1 MNKKKTVSINNLL
14 NHTNHLMIA
23 LAVIPLLVSIV
34 IYSRYLFSYEKSIN
48 NIAEA
53 NRISNR
59 VDEKLLDE
67 TWSVVYGQI
76 TVPDFQRKNELST
89 IKTELEGIQKN
100 TITSK
105 ESAVIDVAIRSIT
118 NLEDYTGDILLNL
131 TEDAPYEDN
140 QELMLQFESSTAI
153 VHEIIQN
160 FVAVEIDLAAQQ
172 NESMRQS
179 ILTLSVIEIAI
190 LAFIIYIIR
199 SNSQNLIR
207 QIQHPVEEMVV
218 MADELSVGHLN
229 YRVNELPQSELR
241 VLGQS
246 MNQMADRLVV
256 LLEENALKQY
266 NLAQSEVRT
275 LQAQITPHFVY
286 NSLDAILTLAEE
298 GEIEDVKTMTYALS
312 DFFRISLSQGQDWIT
327 IRKELKHIQDYLTIL
342 KIRYGEDLDYQITIE
357 PVLLDYHMLKMV
369 LQPFVENAVYHGTK
383 LVRRTGEVV
392 VIGVREN
399 GSAHFQ
405 IRDNGRGIQPEQLAK
420 INQELAYGSDTEFTE
435 GYGMFNVAKRLTL
448 YYGRE
453 AMVWLE
459 SQWEIGTIV
468 HVVIPLKEVLG
479 EDEQ

>member
-1 MNKKKTVSINNLL
+1 MKKKKTVSINNLL

-23 LAVIPLLVSIV
+23 LAVIPLLISIV

-76 TVPDFQRKNELST
+76 STKDFQKKNELST
-89 IKTELEGIQKN
+89 IKTELEDIQKN
-100 TITSK
+100 TTTSK

-118 NLEDYTGDILLNL
+118 NLEDYTNDILINL
-131 TEDAPYEDN
+131 TKEAPYEDN
-140 QELMLQFESSTAI
+140 QELMHQFESSTAI
-153 VHEIIQN
+153 VHEIIQS
-160 FVAVEIDLAAQQ
+160 FVAVEIDLAAEQ
-172 NESMRQS
+172 NETMRQS
-179 ILTLSVIEIAI
+179 ILTLSMIEIAI
-190 LAFIIYIIR
+190 LALIISIIR
-199 SNSQNLIR
+199 SNSQNLIK

-218 MADELSVGHLN
+218 MADELSEGHLN

-298 GEIEDVKTMTYALS
+298 GEMEDVKTMTYALS
-312 DFFRISLSQGQDWIT
+312 DFFRISLSQGQDWIS
-327 IRKELKHIQDYLTIL
+327 IHKEIKHIQDYLTIL
-342 KIRYGEDLDYQITIE
+342 KIRYGDDLDYQVKVE
-357 PVLLDYHMLKMV
+357 PELLTYNMLKMV

-383 LVRRTGEVV
+383 LVRRTGKVEVT
-392 VIGVREN
+392 GSRE
-399 GSAHFQ
+399 GASAHFQ
-405 IRDNGRGIQPEQLAK
+405 IRDNGRGIKPQQLAS
-420 INQELAYGSDTEFTE
+420 INKELASGSDTEFTE
-435 GYGMFNVAKRLTL
+435 GYGMFNVAKRLVL

-453 AMVWLE
+453 ASVWIE

-468 HVVIPLKEVLG
+468 HVVIPLKEGQG
-479 EDEQ
+479 ENEE